1 MWARQPR
8 RVNLALNDL
17 RRPGASNSPDLESG
31 AVGTASCPHKLAA
44 VHFHC
49 LKNAYIT
56 GFGWTCADEGE
67 TFSIKFSMYL
77 GDDKIVD
84 EHIIDLSG

>member
-1 MWARQPR
+1 
-8 RVNLALNDL
+8 
-17 RRPGASNSPDLESG
+17 
-31 AVGTASCPHKLAA
+31 
-44 VHFHC
+44 
-49 LKNAYIT
+49 LKNAYLT
-56 GFGWTCADEGE
+56 GFGWTCGEEGE